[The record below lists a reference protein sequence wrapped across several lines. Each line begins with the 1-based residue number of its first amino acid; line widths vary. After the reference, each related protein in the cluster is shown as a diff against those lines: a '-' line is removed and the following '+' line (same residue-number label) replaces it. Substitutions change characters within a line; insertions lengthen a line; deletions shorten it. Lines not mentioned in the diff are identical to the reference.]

1 MQRHPSPLS
10 YAQDVI
16 GGALAGVFI
25 TIEGVEGSGKSTQ
38 IQRLQE
44 RLRQRTLPA
53 VFSKEPGGTA
63 LGREL
68 RSLLLAPHGSGEAWC
83 PDAELLLFYADR
95 AQHLATLIRPSLAE
109 GKIVVVDRF
118 EDSTRAYQGA
128 SGVAEESLKR
138 LREMVLGGFR
148 PDLTLVLDMEPEASL
163 RRVAARNAAL
173 GETFLETRFDGE
185 TLAFHRRVR
194 ARFLEIVRAEPERVH
209 LVDADKAPDRVESA
223 IWDEIAPLLQRTGF
237 GVA

>member
-1 MQRHPSPLS
+1 M
-10 YAQDVI
+10 
-16 GGALAGVFI
+16 AGVFI

-38 IQRLQE
+38 LRRLE
-44 RLRQRTLPA
+44 ARLEACGLPA

-68 RSLLLAPHGSGEAWC
+68 RFLLLAPHASGESWC

-95 AQHLATLIRPSLAE
+95 AQHVATLIRPELAA

-128 SGVAEESLKR
+128 SGVSEGALRS
-138 LREMVLGGFR
+138 LRELVLGTFS

-163 RRVAARNAAL
+163 RRVAARNGAL
-173 GETFLETRFDGE
+173 GEAFKETRFDGE

-194 ARFLEIVRAEPERVH
+194 SRFLDTARQEPERVR
-209 LVDADKAPDRVESA
+209 LIAADADPDQVEQA
-223 IWDEIAPLLQRTGF
+223 IWAEVLPRLLRAGF
-237 GVA
+237 RVR